1 MKPITEFIKEN
12 SIIIYDVNITA
23 RDNISVT
30 LENIEQIE
38 NIGERLEITLLRST
52 DLTPAILKEFIN
64 TYFSDRILYSIEYDI
79 KSNYLVKLS
88 LSYDIN
94 KDDSLESIIELRDL
108 KLSSLAKKVKVL
120 FLKYNLL
127 NTYHF
132 DSILSF
138 GNNLLFLLNKNEFC
152 TKIKDDDDGKY
163 AYYRY
168 NEKGQKLLEELKEI
182 FYFKKELLR
191 DRTIVRFNKDKEN
204 FQFTLNLPIAI
215 EQVIQKEILKEV
227 SMINLLKLGDQEIEK
242 VFSLD
247 EISVKRDNPYYIL
260 RIPINIYNHDKEHM
274 IVDEYFE
281 YISIIPKMDN
291 LALSYINRIK
301 ELDDTKLRVIV
312 EFNIDKNKFYLILKI
327 DDYIYELF
335 KNELNLKESE

>member
-94 KDDSLESIIELRDL
+94 KDDSLESIVELCDL

-127 NTYHF
+127 NAYY
-132 DSILSF
+132 
-138 GNNLLFLLNKNEFC
+138 NEFC
-152 TKIKDDDDGKY
+152 TKIKDDDGKY

-168 NEKGQKLLEELKEI
+168 NERQGQKLLEELKEI

-191 DRTIVRFNKDKEN
+191 DRIIVRFNKDKEN

-301 ELDDTKLRVIV
+301 ELDDTKLRVNV

>member
-1 MKPITEFIKEN
+1 M
-12 SIIIYDVNITA
+12 
-23 RDNISVT
+23 
-30 LENIEQIE
+30 
-38 NIGERLEITLLRST
+38 
-52 DLTPAILKEFIN
+52 
-64 TYFSDRILYSIEYDI
+64 
-79 KSNYLVKLS
+79 
-88 LSYDIN
+88 
-94 KDDSLESIIELRDL
+94 
-108 KLSSLAKKVKVL
+108 SSLAKKVKVL

-152 TKIKDDDDGKY
+152 TKIKDDDVDDNY
-163 AYYRY
+163 AYYKY
-168 NEKGQKLLEELKEI
+168 NEKGEKLLEELKEI

-191 DRTIVRFNKDKEN
+191 DRMIVRFNKDKEN
-204 FQFTLNLPIAI
+204 FQFVLNLPITV
-215 EQVIQKEILKEV
+215 EQVIQKELLKEV
-227 SMINLLKLGDQEIEK
+227 SIINLLRLGNQEIEK

-247 EISVKRDNPYYIL
+247 EISVKRDRPYYNL

-291 LALSYINRIK
+291 LALSYINKIK
-301 ELDDTKLRVIV
+301 ELDDTKLRVNV

>member
-94 KDDSLESIIELRDL
+94 KDDSLESIVELRDL

-191 DRTIVRFNKDKEN
+191 DRTKEN
-204 FQFTLNLPIAI
+204 FQFTLNLPIA
-215 EQVIQKEILKEV
+215 KEV
-227 SMINLLKLGDQEIEK
+227 FMINLLKLSDQEMEK

-301 ELDDTKLRVIV
+301 ELDDTKSRVIV